1 MFITGERM
9 LQTILDAVL
18 GKTMSR
24 QNIIL
29 FNTNK
34 T

>member
-1 MFITGERM
+1 MFITEARIVE
-9 LQTILDAVL
+9 TILDAVL

-24 QNIIL
+24 QNIIP